1 MKTQPLVRI
10 VYASRATPEC
20 LANLDENIEQILA
33 SAISNNRP
41 KGITGL
47 LIAHR
52 GWFLQALEGPTDEVH
67 ELFKHICTDR
77 RHRDAILL
85 GEGVA
90 GIREFGLWSMCAR
103 QLSPTDAM
111 ILGELDRRPTFEP
124 ADFPEHAVM
133 RLLRTVAEVHKLSLT
148 QQQGLTSLTSASVP
162 MG

>member
-1 MKTQPLVRI
+1 MKTQPLVRV

-77 RHRDAILL
+77 RHRDAL
-85 GEGVA
+85 
-90 GIREFGLWSMCAR
+90 
-103 QLSPTDAM
+103 

-133 RLLRTVAEVHKLSLT
+133 RLLRTVAGVHKVALT
-148 QQQGLTSLTSASVP
+148 RQQGLASA
-162 MG
+162 

>member
-1 MKTQPLVRI
+1 MKTQPLVRV
-10 VYASRATPEC
+10 VYASRATSEC
-20 LANLDENIEQILA
+20 LANLDKNLEQILA
-33 SAISNNRP
+33 SAISNNRL

-67 ELFKHICTDR
+67 DLFKHICTDR

-85 GEGVA
+85 GEGAAAV
-90 GIREFGLWSMCAR
+90 REFGLWSMCAR
-103 QLSPTDAM
+103 QLSPTDAL

-133 RLLRTVAEVHKLSLT
+133 RLLRTVAGVHKVALT
-148 QQQGLTSLTSASVP
+148 RQQGLASA
-162 MG
+162 